1 MGHSMEIEH
10 KMATNRFL
18 MVFYR
23 IADHFVF
30 EWFVFGVIFLNCV
43 CTVIEVIITDS
54 TGLLVLRILNYIA
67 CGVYVLEA
75 VIKVS
80 RVNSLSELQFMSELQ
95 FTEFV
100 IRFCYLLL
108 QRL

>member
-1 MGHSMEIEH
+1 
-10 KMATNRFL
+10 